1 MPQESGSVTDS
12 REARVGVRF
21 VSGEAIECL
30 IDTGFDGAL
39 MLPRLFVERLQLAVV
54 GRLVFQVAGGARIN
68 ADIALAE
75 VEWLAEERI
84 FEVVVSEGEDSLIG
98 TEMLDGTELTINYA
112 ALTVAI
118 TNLN

>member
-1 MPQESGSVTDS
+1 MPHESGNVTTS
-12 REARVGVRF
+12 RESRIGVRF
-21 VSGEAIECL
+21 TDGAEIECL

-39 MLPRLFVERLQLAVV
+39 MLPRRFVERLQLPVV
-54 GRLVFQVAGGARIN
+54 GRLVFQVAGGTRIN

-75 VEWLAEERI
+75 VEWLAEART

-98 TEMLDGTELTINYA
+98 TEMLDGTELTINYV
-112 ALTVAI
+112 ALTVTI

>member
-1 MPQESGSVTDS
+1 MPQGSGSVTAS

-21 VSGEAIECL
+21 SDGAEIECL
-30 IDTGFDGAL
+30 IDTSSDGAL
-39 MLPRLFVERLQLAVV
+39 MLPRLFVERLQLPVV
-54 GRLVFQVAGGARIN
+54 GRLVFQVAGGTRIN

-84 FEVVVSEGEDSLIG
+84 FEVVVSESEDSLIG
-98 TEMLDGTELTINYA
+98 TEMRDGTELIINYTV
-112 ALTVAI
+112 LTVTI